1 MYDPLR
7 IAVAVEGPTDSILME
22 AILASILQDVE
33 FELQT
38 LQPEGSVAFGASSFG
53 GPGVG
58 WVGVY
63 RWSRQA
69 ASEGGGS
76 VSGSS
81 VFANH
86 DLLVVHVDADV
97 AEKRYSDGNISDAE
111 FDDLP
116 CVESCP
122 PPDRTTDALR
132 AVVLSWLG
140 ERACPSRIV
149 MCTPS
154 KNIEAWLL
162 VAVWPDNNVIRRG
175 NWECRRNPEHQL
187 RALPRN
193 RRFERSPD
201 DYKSQMATLTES
213 WRHVSET
220 LTEAARFER
229 ELRNG
234 VADQLEVS

>member
-1 MYDPLR
+1 MEVDERLLNKGEEGWSLSRLWVMGHLGGVPDVDPLR

-53 GPGVG
+53 RTGVG

-140 ERACPSRIV
+140 ERACPPRIV

-175 NWECRRNPEHQL
+175 NWNVGAIRSTS
-187 RALPRN
+187 
-193 RRFERSPD
+193 FERYPGIGVSRE
-201 DYKSQMATLTES
+201 ALTITS
-213 WRHVSET
+213 RRWQR
-220 LTEAARFER
+220 
-229 ELRNG
+229 
-234 VADQLEVS
+234 